1 MNHLF
6 LERRI
11 MNPVGAG
18 AFNSVYPI
26 NESSETDG
34 DDDNEDDEES
44 SSPARSAINR
54 ITTTDLV
61 FDQPPPPTNTPCYVH
76 PQLPRVVVRQSSFEE
91 NDNNQTRT
99 TMYESLHNSP
109 ATSFTTPRAANFFV
123 GSIGGTTD
131 NTNLSVNS
139 VTEDTS
145 DLETHDTE
153 ESAHSV
159 LTDDIEVNLAYVPD
173 DEESSDVLR
182 TNL

>member
-1 MNHLF
+1 
-6 LERRI
+6 

-26 NESSETDG
+26 NESSETEG
-34 DDDNEDDEES
+34 EDDEDEDS
-44 SSPARSAINR
+44 SSPMRSAINR

-61 FDQPPPPTNTPCYVH
+61 FDHPPATPMNTPSYPH
-76 PQLPRVVVRQSSFEE
+76 PQLPRVVIRQSSFEE

-99 TMYESLHNSP
+99 TMYESLHDSP

-131 NTNLSVNS
+131 NTNLSANS

-145 DLETHDTE
+145 DVDIQDTDQ
-153 ESAHSV
+153 STHSV
-159 LTDDIEVNLAYVPD
+159 LSDDVEVNLAYVPD
-173 DEESSDVLR
+173 DEESSSVHR
-182 TNL
+182 TNV